1 MVRKTVASSGRSWT
15 LRRHRRDSEVARH
28 EGGKTQPQALATTG
42 LDEAPSS
49 SGK

>member
-1 MVRKTVASSGRSWT
+1 MLRPTVASSERYWT
-15 LRRHRRDSEVARH
+15 LRRHRRVFKVARH
-28 EGGKTQPQALATTG
+28 EGGRTQPQALATTG